1 MSAFLLEK
9 FNFVP
14 VFLSEDIRNRFYY
27 GFCKQYLWPLFHYM
41 LPLSSEHGTR
51 FDRALWQAYV
61 HANRY
66 FADKVM
72 EVISP
77 EDDFVWIHDYHLMV
91 LPTFLRLVPVLILRL
106 LSCWCRLDSF
116 RVSFDWF

>member
-1 MSAFLLEK
+1 M
-9 FNFVP
+9 
-14 VFLSEDIRNRFYY
+14 FLSEDIRNRFYL

-51 FDRALWQAYV
+51 FDRGLWQAYV

-91 LPTFLRLVPVLILRL
+91 LPTFLRLVTICNLSASLLI
-106 LSCWCRLDSF
+106 
-116 RVSFDWF
+116 